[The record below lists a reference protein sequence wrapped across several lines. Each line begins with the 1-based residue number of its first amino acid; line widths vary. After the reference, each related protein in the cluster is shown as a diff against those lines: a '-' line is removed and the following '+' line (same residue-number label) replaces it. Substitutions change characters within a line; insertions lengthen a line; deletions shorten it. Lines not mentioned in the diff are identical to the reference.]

1 MKCEV
6 SSFFKNRLG
15 VKHLHPSLAPVVSL
29 LALFKS
35 VILKNKR
42 QISTF
47 DNFPPS
53 NFPPI
58 FLRKLNK
65 QKKNHQNSRTSKNVC
80 SSHICDSLRS

>member
-35 VILKNKR
+35 VILKKR
-42 QISTF
+42 
-47 DNFPPS
+47 
-53 NFPPI
+53 
-58 FLRKLNK
+58 KV
-65 QKKNHQNSRTSKNVC
+65 NVY
-80 SSHICDSLRS
+80 I